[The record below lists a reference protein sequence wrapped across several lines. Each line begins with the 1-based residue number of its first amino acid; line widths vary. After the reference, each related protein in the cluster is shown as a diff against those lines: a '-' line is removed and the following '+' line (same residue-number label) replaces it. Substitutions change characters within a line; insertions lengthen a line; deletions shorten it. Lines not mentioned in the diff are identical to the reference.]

1 MAMLDIDAGQI
12 FYEEKGSG
20 DPPVVFVHGLA
31 CAHEDWHNQVD
42 YFALSHHVV
51 TLDLRGHGRSV
62 GCTSG
67 FDIVSFGADVAA
79 LITALQLPPVLLVG
93 HSMGCR
99 VVLECAR
106 IAPHSVAGLVL
117 IDGSHLAATN
127 ADAARRATLKSI
139 QASGYEAFFDRLFTQ
154 MFTSASDAET
164 RDATL
169 ARARR
174 LPHHVGLELVPQ
186 MSAWDTEF
194 AARALASTKVPVKV
208 LQSTHLD
215 KNRNRVPLKPGEG
228 SPWTELV
235 KELAPQA
242 ESEGLPGVGHFT
254 MLEAADEVNHHIETV
269 LAKIAGR

>member
-1 MAMLDIDAGQI
+1 MALLNIDAGQI

-20 DPPVVFVHGLA
+20 DPPLVFVHGLA

-42 YFALSHHVV
+42 YFSLSHHVI
-51 TLDLRGHGRSV
+51 TLDLRGHGRSI

-79 LITALQLPPVLLVG
+79 LISALQLPPALLVG

-106 IAPHSVAGLVL
+106 VAPQSVAGLVL
-117 IDGSHLAATN
+117 IDGSNLAAAN
-127 ADAARRATLKSI
+127 ADVARRATLNAI

-164 RDATL
+164 RDATV

-174 LPHHVGLELVPQ
+174 LPQHVGLELVPQ
-186 MSAWDTEF
+186 MSVWDTDF
-194 AARALASTKVPVKV
+194 AARALSSTKVPVKV

-215 KNRNRVPLKPGEG
+215 KNRNRVPLRPGEG
-228 SPWTELV
+228 SPWPELV
-235 KELAPQA
+235 KQLAPQA
-242 ESEGLPGVGHFT
+242 EINILPGVGHFT
-254 MLEAADEVNHHIETV
+254 MLEAADEVNHQLEAM
-269 LAKIAGR
+269 LAKFVSR